1 MMSINERDRPTTK
14 EILEEPF
21 FKDYESIIQN
31 CKKSEE
37 PDLIAANKFKYVRKV
52 ELIQF
57 VDSLLLASMLE
68 ILNFF

>member
-21 FKDYESIIQN
+21 FKDYEHIIQN

-52 ELIQF
+52 FIKC
-57 VDSLLLASMLE
+57 
-68 ILNFF
+68 